1 MIAGLVFSLLLL
13 PVAHALPDGY
23 RDAQWGMTVEQLKAQ
38 VEVFK
43 ASLGSEYNYADH
55 TEQDPNVYV
64 RTTKENS
71 RIEYYFYKN
80 HLYKV
85 FVVADRAQASP
96 TLYKQLIKQTT
107 KQHGEPKAEFQEDV
121 FGIKVQ
127 HTAWEDKNTILD
139 VRFGAGFVYQVLIH
153 KSLAKQKAADVE
165 RALSI

>member
-1 MIAGLVFSLLLL
+1 MFTGLIFSLLVS
-13 PVAHALPDGY
+13 VALELPDGY

-38 VEVFK
+38 VEVFR

-85 FVVADRAQASP
+85 FIVADRSRASP
-96 TLYKQLIKQTT
+96 ALYEQLVKQTI
-107 KQHGEPKAEFQEDV
+107 KQHGKPKANFEEDV

-127 HTAWEDKNTILD
+127 HNAWEDNKTILD

-153 KSLAKQKAADVE
+153 KPAAKQKAQDEE